1 MGKKPNP
8 DTTEPFG
15 IGCSLDD
22 LEEPS
27 IPQIP
32 ATSPNPDDD
41 PDAEEGEERE

>member
-22 LEEPS
+22 LEPS
-27 IPQIP
+27 AVPQIP
-32 ATSPNPDDD
+32 VTPEPST
-41 PDAEEGEERE
+41 EEGDGEDETE